1 MSRICAGLDEIV
13 GAFRIRTLTSHRST
27 SSTSLDFD
35 DAADPIDPF
44 DHDPAQVRQQ
54 DTKACKVTWR
64 PSSCRPISL
73 IGNTRN
79 NPSRKCQNPIF
90 LDGASAARSSGYGS
104 GVLSATRGSEWT
116 MARVPTRWATG
127 A

>member
-13 GAFRIRTLTSHRST
+13 GAFRIRTLTSHRRT

-79 NPSRKCQNPIF
+79 NPSRKCQKPIF
-90 LDGASAARSSGYGS
+90 LNGASAARSSGYGS

-116 MARVPTRWATG
+116 MARVPTR
-127 A
+127 

>member
-1 MSRICAGLDEIV
+1 VSRTCAGLDEIV
-13 GAFRIRTLTSHRST
+13 GVFRARTLTSHRST

-54 DTKACKVTWR
+54 DTKACKITWR

-73 IGNTRN
+73 IGNTRTTHHGGA
-79 NPSRKCQNPIF
+79 RTPIF
-90 LDGASAARSSGYGS
+90 LDGVSAVRSCGYGG

-116 MARVPTRWATG
+116 MARVPTR
-127 A
+127 